1 MKFMYVCKTMR
12 MCSFLLE
19 KGFKIYDTQV
29 DKFNSKFNIWLF
41 KATPELWA
49 AVTEYSHKSKK

>member
-1 MKFMYVCKTMR
+1 MYVCKTMR

-41 KATPELWA
+41 KATPEIRQALG
-49 AVTEYSHKSKK
+49 EYKRPDQE

>member
-1 MKFMYVCKTMR
+1 MYVCKTMR